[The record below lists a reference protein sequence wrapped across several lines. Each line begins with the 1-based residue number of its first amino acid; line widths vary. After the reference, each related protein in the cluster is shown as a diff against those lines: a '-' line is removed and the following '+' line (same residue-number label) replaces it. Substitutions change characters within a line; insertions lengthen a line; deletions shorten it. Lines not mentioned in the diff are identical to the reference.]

1 MLDSHPP
8 QSPGR
13 FVGLAIIAI
22 VILLDLGMLL
32 LLFIAPVSMLTVI
45 LSLLILTSFMV
56 IAFIA
61 YVTSGIANVRYR
73 VESGLLVIEWGRI
86 LQAIPLKDI
95 LSIVPSEELERIEN
109 FRGVRWPGCMIG
121 LGSLKVQDGSIVPT
135 TFFSTRMLEQQVLI
149 VTDSMAYG
157 LSPRDPFSF
166 IASLQALMKSESD
179 ADQASA
185 YSDLD
190 ILEWSI
196 WRDRTAL
203 LLASAPVILNITL
216 FAFLATAYSRLPE
229 EVPLHYNQVG
239 IIDRSGS
246 PAGLFILPLIGL
258 VAWTTTGLIGWFYY
272 AVRLERPV
280 AYIVWGITVV
290 IEVAVWVALLG
301 LIY

>member
-13 FVGLAIIAI
+13 LVGLAIIAS

-32 LLFIAPVSMLTVI
+32 LLFIAPVSVLTVF
-45 LSLLILTSFMV
+45 LSLFILTSFIV

-73 VESGLLVIEWGRI
+73 VENGLLVIEWGRI
-86 LQAIPLKDI
+86 LQVIPLKEI
-95 LSIVPSEELERIEN
+95 LSIVPSEALESIEN

-121 LGSLKVQDGSIVPT
+121 LGSLKIQDGSIYPT

-157 LSPRDPFSF
+157 LSPGDPFSF
-166 IASLQALMKSESD
+166 IASLQALMKGESD
-179 ADQASA
+179 ADQVSA

-196 WRDRTAL
+196 WRDRAAL
-203 LLASAPVILNITL
+203 LLASAPVILNLTL

-239 IIDRSGS
+239 IIDRAGS

-258 VAWTTTGLIGWFYY
+258 VAWTTTGLTGWFYY

-290 IEVAVWVALLG
+290 IEVAAWVALVG